1 MSRRRRALPLTPDRF
16 SFVGFWVPPRSSCPE
31 VFVILTDS
39 LVYVRESGVV
49 TTEPGHAEGPSRGR
63 IDHELRVLSAASDRP
78 RGCIFIEVSR

>member
-16 SFVGFWVPPRSSCPE
+16 SFVGFRVPTRSSCPE

-39 LVYVRESGVV
+39 IVYVRESGVV
-49 TTEPGHAEGPSRGR
+49 MTDPGHAEGPSRVR

-78 RGCIFIEVSR
+78 GGCIFIEVSR